1 MAKREKLREKA
12 QNCPHNL
19 RFSEICKLA
28 ESYGWI
34 FERQEGTSHSIYLH
48 PLLGSTPGAMMNFQ
62 DKNGKAKSYQVKQLL
77 IAIEIIEALEKER
90 E

>member
-12 QNCPHNL
+12 QTSPHNL

-28 ESYGWI
+28 ESYGWVYD
-34 FERQEGTSHSIYLH
+34 RQEGTSHRVYLH
-48 PLLGSTPGAMMNFQ
+48 PLLGNMPGAMMNFQ
-62 DKNGKAKSYQVKQLL
+62 DKNGKAKFYQVEQLL
-77 IAIEIIEALEKER
+77 NAIEIIEALEKER